1 MQLRYNFVIA
11 AQRGTWGKEAT
22 MFDIRTAW
30 RRLAARI
37 SGDTNQETIDA
48 IEARNVSDSPAPAT
62 VTPAPTTV
70 EATGADAVPA
80 PAPSAPTTSG
90 EAAPDDAPATR
101 PARVISLG
109 EVWVDIMMDVDSLPK
124 AGGFAASRSTIP
136 TIDGSYRALLA
147 SRLMGTPTA
156 HAGIIGAGP
165 WASMIRHAFYE
176 HDITHIGPD
185 RLDADTGFRLV
196 LNDTNGGK
204 TFIATYGAEAQGGAD
219 TFDGIDLQPG
229 DVVSI
234 SSNSLMD
241 ATAAGVDTF
250 IRQAGSD
257 PDARPY
263 QIVLSPT
270 SSLDRVNDRLLE
282 DLVLARP
289 IWTCNRQ
296 AAVKLADRL
305 GAPLDEVPVTV
316 GGTFDNEMKALC
328 DNLGTTLR
336 APLII
341 RAGARGA
348 WVPAGRW
355 WRRHRSPMR
364 RRRCRSSTAKTASL
378 FRLRVTKCWRSS
390 HAAPSKGSEAA
401 PVHRYPPHLGQ
412 GAHNSAVDLLA

>member
-1 MQLRYNFVIA
+1 
-11 AQRGTWGKEAT
+11 

-30 RRLAARI
+30 RRLTAKI
-37 SGDTNQETIDA
+37 SGSTDQEIIDTT
-48 IEARNVSDSPAPAT
+48 EAEDSSGTTAPAP
-62 VTPAPTTV
+62 VTPP
-70 EATGADAVPA
+70 ATLAAADVGDVPA
-80 PAPSAPTTSG
+80 PAPPAPTPSEETV
-90 EAAPDDAPATR
+90 ADDSSTTR
-101 PARVISLG
+101 PTRVISLG

-124 AGGFAASRSTIP
+124 SGGFAASRSTIP

-257 PDARPY
+257 PDVRPY

-270 SSLDRVNDRLLE
+270 SSLERVNDRLLE

-348 WVPAGRW
+348 WVRLPGGEVTHVDGFPTKAVHKRSAGTVHTGALCAMLAVGKSLVEATRV
-355 WRRHRSPMR
+355 
-364 RRRCRSSTAKTASL
+364 ANAAASL
-378 FRLRVTKCWRSS
+378 SIE
-390 HAAPSKGSEAA
+390 HSENGI
-401 PVHRYPPHLGQ
+401 PVPPTRDEVLELI
-412 GAHNSAVDLLA
+412 ARNAE

>member
-1 MQLRYNFVIA
+1 
-11 AQRGTWGKEAT
+11 

-109 EVWVDIMMDVDSLPK
+109 EVWVDIMMDVDSLPES
-124 AGGFAASRSTIP
+124 GGFAASRSTIP

-219 TFDGIDLQPG
+219 TFDGVDLQPG

-241 ATAAGVDTF
+241 ATAAGVDAF

-270 SSLDRVNDRLLE
+270 SSLERVNNRLLE

-348 WVPAGRW
+348 WVRLPGGEVTHVDGFPTKAVHKRSAGTV
-355 WRRHRSPMR
+355 HTGALCAMLAVGRSLVEA
-364 RRRCRSSTAKTASL
+364 TQVANAAASL
-378 FRLRVTKCWRSS
+378 SIE
-390 HAAPSKGSEAA
+390 HSENGI
-401 PVHRYPPHLGQ
+401 PVPPTRDEVLELI
-412 GAHNSAVDLLA
+412 ARNAE

>member
-1 MQLRYNFVIA
+1 
-11 AQRGTWGKEAT
+11 

-30 RRLAARI
+30 RRLTAKI
-37 SGDTNQETIDA
+37 SGSTDQEIIDTT
-48 IEARNVSDSPAPAT
+48 EAEDSSGTTAPAS
-62 VTPAPTTV
+62 VTPSTTLATADVDDTPATAPLAPTPSEETV
-70 EATGADAVPA
+70 ADD
-80 PAPSAPTTSG
+80 PS
-90 EAAPDDAPATR
+90 ATR
-101 PARVISLG
+101 PTRVISLG

-124 AGGFAASRSTIP
+124 SGGFAASRSTIP

-241 ATAAGVDTF
+241 ATAAGVDAF
-250 IRQAGSD
+250 IRQAGSN

-270 SSLDRVNDRLLE
+270 SSLERVNDRLLE

-296 AAVKLADRL
+296 AAIKLADRL

-336 APLII
+336 APLVI

-348 WVPAGRW
+348 WVRLPGGEVTHVDGFPTKAVHKRSAGTV
-355 WRRHRSPMR
+355 HTGVLCAMLATGRSLVEA
-364 RRRCRSSTAKTASL
+364 TQVANAAASL
-378 FRLRVTKCWRSS
+378 SIE
-390 HAAPSKGSEAA
+390 HSENGI
-401 PVHRYPPHLGQ
+401 PVPPTRDEVLELI
-412 GAHNSAVDLLA
+412 ARNAE

>member
-1 MQLRYNFVIA
+1 
-11 AQRGTWGKEAT
+11 

-30 RRLAARI
+30 RRLTAKI
-37 SGDTNQETIDA
+37 SGSTDQEIIDTT
-48 IEARNVSDSPAPAT
+48 EAEDSSGTTAPAS
-62 VTPAPTTV
+62 VTPP
-70 EATGADAVPA
+70 ATLAAADV
-80 PAPSAPTTSG
+80 
-90 EAAPDDAPATR
+90 DDAPATAPPVPTPSEETVADDPSATR
-101 PARVISLG
+101 PTRVISLG
-109 EVWVDIMMDVDSLPK
+109 EVWVDIMMDVDSLPES
-124 AGGFAASRSTIP
+124 GGFAASRSTIP

-241 ATAAGVDTF
+241 ATAAGVDAF

-270 SSLDRVNDRLLE
+270 SSLERVNNRLLE

-296 AAVKLADRL
+296 AAVKLANRL
-305 GAPLDEVPVTV
+305 GAPLDVPGGEVTHVDGFPTKAVHKRSAGTV
-316 GGTFDNEMKALC
+316 HTGVLC
-328 DNLGTTLR
+328 AMLAT
-336 APLII
+336 
-341 RAGARGA
+341 
-348 WVPAGRW
+348 GR
-355 WRRHRSPMR
+355 SLVEA
-364 RRRCRSSTAKTASL
+364 TQVANAAASL
-378 FRLRVTKCWRSS
+378 SIE
-390 HAAPSKGSEAA
+390 HSENGI
-401 PVHRYPPHLGQ
+401 PVPPARDEVLALVEH
-412 GAHNSAVDLLA
+412 GATSEH

>member
-1 MQLRYNFVIA
+1 
-11 AQRGTWGKEAT
+11 
-22 MFDIRTAW
+22 
-30 RRLAARI
+30 
-37 SGDTNQETIDA
+37 
-48 IEARNVSDSPAPAT
+48 
-62 VTPAPTTV
+62 
-70 EATGADAVPA
+70 
-80 PAPSAPTTSG
+80 
-90 EAAPDDAPATR
+90 
-101 PARVISLG
+101 
-109 EVWVDIMMDVDSLPK
+109 MMDVDSLPK

-176 HDITHIGPD
+176 HDIAHIGPD
-185 RLDADTGFRLV
+185 RLDIDTGFRLV
-196 LNDTNGGK
+196 LNDANGGK

-219 TFDGIDLQPG
+219 TFDGVDLQPG

-241 ATAAGVDTF
+241 ATAAGVDAF
-250 IRQAGSD
+250 IRQSGSD

-270 SSLDRVNDRLLE
+270 SSLERVNDRLLE

-348 WVPAGRW
+348 WVRLPGGEVTHVDGFPTKAVHKRSAGTV
-355 WRRHRSPMR
+355 HTGVLCAMLATGRSLVEA
-364 RRRCRSSTAKTASL
+364 TQVANAAASL
-378 FRLRVTKCWRSS
+378 SIE
-390 HAAPSKGSEAA
+390 HSENGI
-401 PVHRYPPHLGQ
+401 PVPPTRDEVLELI
-412 GAHNSAVDLLA
+412 ARNAE

>member
-1 MQLRYNFVIA
+1 
-11 AQRGTWGKEAT
+11 
-22 MFDIRTAW
+22 MFNIRTAW
-30 RRLAARI
+30 RRLTAKI
-37 SGDTNQETIDA
+37 SGSTDQEIIDTTEVGDGSGTT
-48 IEARNVSDSPAPAT
+48 APAS
-62 VTPAPTTV
+62 VTPSTTL
-70 EATGADAVPA
+70 AAADVGDVPA
-80 PAPSAPTTSG
+80 PAPPAPTPSEETV
-90 EAAPDDAPATR
+90 ADDSSTTR
-101 PARVISLG
+101 PTRVISLG

-219 TFDGIDLQPG
+219 TFDGVDLQPG

-241 ATAAGVDTF
+241 ATAAGVDAF
-250 IRQAGSD
+250 IRQSGSD

-270 SSLDRVNDRLLE
+270 SSLERVNDRLLE

-296 AAVKLADRL
+296 AAVKLANRL

-348 WVPAGRW
+348 WVQCGG
-355 WRRHRSPMR
+355 
-364 RRRCRSSTAKTASL
+364 
-378 FRLRVTKCWRSS
+378 V
-390 HAAPSKGSEAA
+390 
-401 PVHRYPPHLGQ
+401 
-412 GAHNSAVDLLA
+412 AVDRAQRERHPGSACA

>member
-1 MQLRYNFVIA
+1 
-11 AQRGTWGKEAT
+11 

-30 RRLAARI
+30 RRLTAKI
-37 SGDTNQETIDA
+37 SGSTDQEIIDTT
-48 IEARNVSDSPAPAT
+48 EAEDSSGTTAPAS
-62 VTPAPTTV
+62 VTPP
-70 EATGADAVPA
+70 ATLAAADV
-80 PAPSAPTTSG
+80 
-90 EAAPDDAPATR
+90 DDAPATAPPVPTPSEETVADDPSATR
-101 PARVISLG
+101 PTRVISLG
-109 EVWVDIMMDVDSLPK
+109 EVWVDIMMDVDSLPES
-124 AGGFAASRSTIP
+124 GGFAASRSTIP

-241 ATAAGVDTF
+241 ATAAGVDAF

-270 SSLDRVNDRLLE
+270 SSLERVNDRLLE

-348 WVPAGRW
+348 WVRLPGGEVTHVDGFPTKAVHKRSAGTV
-355 WRRHRSPMR
+355 HTGVLCAMLATGRSLVEA
-364 RRRCRSSTAKTASL
+364 TQVANAAASL
-378 FRLRVTKCWRSS
+378 SIE
-390 HAAPSKGSEAA
+390 HSENGI
-401 PVHRYPPHLGQ
+401 PVPPARDEVLALVEH
-412 GAHNSAVDLLA
+412 GATSEH

>member
-1 MQLRYNFVIA
+1 
-11 AQRGTWGKEAT
+11 

-30 RRLAARI
+30 RRLTAKI
-37 SGDTNQETIDA
+37 SGSTDQEIIDTT
-48 IEARNVSDSPAPAT
+48 EAEDSSGTTAPAS
-62 VTPAPTTV
+62 VTPSTTLAAANV
-70 EATGADAVPA
+70 GDVPA
-80 PAPSAPTTSG
+80 PAPPAPTPSEETV
-90 EAAPDDAPATR
+90 ADDSSTTR
-101 PARVISLG
+101 PTRVISLG
-109 EVWVDIMMDVDSLPK
+109 EVWVDIMMDVDSLPES
-124 AGGFAASRSTIP
+124 GGFAASRSTIP

-219 TFDGIDLQPG
+219 TFDGVDLQPG

-241 ATAAGVDTF
+241 ATAAGVDAF

-270 SSLDRVNDRLLE
+270 SSLERVNNRLLE

-328 DNLGTTLR
+328 DNLGSTLR

-348 WVPAGRW
+348 WVRLPGGEVTHVDGFPTKAVHKRSAGTVHTGVLCAMLAAGR
-355 WRRHRSPMR
+355 SLVEA
-364 RRRCRSSTAKTASL
+364 TQVANAAASL
-378 FRLRVTKCWRSS
+378 SIE
-390 HAAPSKGSEAA
+390 HSENGI
-401 PVHRYPPHLGQ
+401 PVPPTRDEVLELI
-412 GAHNSAVDLLA
+412 ARNAE

>member
-1 MQLRYNFVIA
+1 
-11 AQRGTWGKEAT
+11 

-30 RRLAARI
+30 RRLTAKI
-37 SGDTNQETIDA
+37 SGSTDQEIIDTT
-48 IEARNVSDSPAPAT
+48 EAEDSSGTTAPAS
-62 VTPAPTTV
+62 VTPP
-70 EATGADAVPA
+70 ATLATADV
-80 PAPSAPTTSG
+80 
-90 EAAPDDAPATR
+90 DDAPATAPLAPTPSEETVADDPSATR
-101 PARVISLG
+101 PTRVISLG

-124 AGGFAASRSTIP
+124 SGGFAASRSTIP

-241 ATAAGVDTF
+241 ATAAGVDAF
-250 IRQAGSD
+250 IRQAGSN

-270 SSLDRVNDRLLE
+270 SSLERVNDRLLE

-296 AAVKLADRL
+296 AAIKLADRL

-336 APLII
+336 APLVI

-348 WVPAGRW
+348 WVRLPGGEVTHVDGFPTKAVHKRSAGTV
-355 WRRHRSPMR
+355 HTGVLCAMLATGRSLVEA
-364 RRRCRSSTAKTASL
+364 TQVANAAASL
-378 FRLRVTKCWRSS
+378 SIE
-390 HAAPSKGSEAA
+390 HSENGI
-401 PVHRYPPHLGQ
+401 PVPPTRDEVLELI
-412 GAHNSAVDLLA
+412 ARNAE

>member
-1 MQLRYNFVIA
+1 
-11 AQRGTWGKEAT
+11 

-30 RRLAARI
+30 RRLTAKI
-37 SGDTNQETIDA
+37 SGSTDQETIDTT
-48 IEARNVSDSPAPAT
+48 EAEDSSGTTAPAS
-62 VTPAPTTV
+62 VTPP
-70 EATGADAVPA
+70 ATLAAADV
-80 PAPSAPTTSG
+80 
-90 EAAPDDAPATR
+90 DDAPATALPVPTPSEETVADDPSATR
-101 PARVISLG
+101 PTRVISLG
-109 EVWVDIMMDVDSLPK
+109 EVWVDIMMDVDSLPES
-124 AGGFAASRSTIP
+124 GGFAASRSTIP

-219 TFDGIDLQPG
+219 TFDGVDLQPG

-241 ATAAGVDTF
+241 ATAAGVDAF

-270 SSLDRVNDRLLE
+270 SSLERVNNRLLE

-348 WVPAGRW
+348 WVRLPGGEVTHVDGFPTKAVHKRSAGTVHTGVLCAMLAAGR
-355 WRRHRSPMR
+355 SLVEA
-364 RRRCRSSTAKTASL
+364 TQVANAAASL
-378 FRLRVTKCWRSS
+378 SIE
-390 HAAPSKGSEAA
+390 HSENGI
-401 PVHRYPPHLGQ
+401 PVPPTRDEVLELI
-412 GAHNSAVDLLA
+412 ARNAE

>member
-1 MQLRYNFVIA
+1 
-11 AQRGTWGKEAT
+11 

-30 RRLAARI
+30 RRLTAKI
-37 SGDTNQETIDA
+37 SGSTDQEIIDTT
-48 IEARNVSDSPAPAT
+48 EAEDSSGTTAPAS
-62 VTPAPTTV
+62 VTPP
-70 EATGADAVPA
+70 ATLAAADV
-80 PAPSAPTTSG
+80 
-90 EAAPDDAPATR
+90 DDAPATALPVPTPSEETVADDPSATR
-101 PARVISLG
+101 PTRVISLG
-109 EVWVDIMMDVDSLPK
+109 EVWVDIMMDVDSLPES
-124 AGGFAASRSTIP
+124 GGFAASRSTIP

-219 TFDGIDLQPG
+219 TFDGVDLQPG

-241 ATAAGVDTF
+241 ATAAGVDAF

-270 SSLDRVNDRLLE
+270 SSLERVNNRLLE

-348 WVPAGRW
+348 WVRLPGGEVTHVDGFPTKAVHKRSAGTVHTGVLCAMLAAGR
-355 WRRHRSPMR
+355 SLVEA
-364 RRRCRSSTAKTASL
+364 TQVANAAASL
-378 FRLRVTKCWRSS
+378 SIE
-390 HAAPSKGSEAA
+390 HSENGI
-401 PVHRYPPHLGQ
+401 PVPPARDEVLALVER
-412 GAHNSAVDLLA
+412 GAE

>member
-1 MQLRYNFVIA
+1 
-11 AQRGTWGKEAT
+11 

-30 RRLAARI
+30 RRLTAKI
-37 SGDTNQETIDA
+37 SGSTDQEIIDTT
-48 IEARNVSDSPAPAT
+48 EAEDSSGTTAPAS
-62 VTPAPTTV
+62 VTPP
-70 EATGADAVPA
+70 ATLAAADV
-80 PAPSAPTTSG
+80 
-90 EAAPDDAPATR
+90 DDAPAPALPVPTPSEETVADDPSATR
-101 PARVISLG
+101 PTRVISLG
-109 EVWVDIMMDVDSLPK
+109 EVWVDIMMDVDSLPES
-124 AGGFAASRSTIP
+124 GGFAASRSTIP

-219 TFDGIDLQPG
+219 TFDGVDLQPG

-241 ATAAGVDTF
+241 ATAAGVDAF

-270 SSLDRVNDRLLE
+270 SSLERVNNRLLE

-341 RAGARGA
+341 RGGARGA
-348 WVPAGRW
+348 WVRLPGGEVTHVDGFPTKAVHKRSAGTVHTGVLCAMLAAGR
-355 WRRHRSPMR
+355 SLVEA
-364 RRRCRSSTAKTASL
+364 TQVANAAASL
-378 FRLRVTKCWRSS
+378 SIE
-390 HAAPSKGSEAA
+390 HSENGI
-401 PVHRYPPHLGQ
+401 PVPPTRDEVLELI
-412 GAHNSAVDLLA
+412 ARNAE

>member
-1 MQLRYNFVIA
+1 
-11 AQRGTWGKEAT
+11 

-30 RRLAARI
+30 RRLAAKI
-37 SGDTNQETIDA
+37 SSNANREIIDTT
-48 IEARNVSDSPAPAT
+48 EAEDSSGTTAP
-62 VTPAPTTV
+62 VPSTPAS
-70 EATGADAVPA
+70 ARADAASV
-80 PAPSAPTTSG
+80 G
-90 EAAPDDAPATR
+90 DAPALVSPT
-101 PARVISLG
+101 PASSEETVTDDTPTPADHAARVISLG

-204 TFIATYGAEAQGGAD
+204 TFIATYGAEAQGGTD
-219 TFDGIDLQPG
+219 TFDGVDLQPG

-241 ATAAGVDTF
+241 ATAAGVDAF
-250 IRQAGSD
+250 IRQSGSD

-270 SSLDRVNDRLLE
+270 SSLERVNDRLLE

-336 APLII
+336 APLVI

-348 WVPAGRW
+348 WVRLPGGEVTHVDGFPTKAVHKRSAGTVHTGVLCAMLAAGR
-355 WRRHRSPMR
+355 SLVEA
-364 RRRCRSSTAKTASL
+364 TQVANAAASL
-378 FRLRVTKCWRSS
+378 SIE
-390 HAAPSKGSEAA
+390 HSENGI
-401 PVHRYPPHLGQ
+401 PVPPTRDEVLELI
-412 GAHNSAVDLLA
+412 ARNAE

>member
-1 MQLRYNFVIA
+1 
-11 AQRGTWGKEAT
+11 

-30 RRLAARI
+30 RRLTAKI
-37 SGDTNQETIDA
+37 SGSTDQEIIDTT
-48 IEARNVSDSPAPAT
+48 EAEDSSGTTAPAS
-62 VTPAPTTV
+62 VTPSTTLAAADVDDVPATAPPAPTPSEETV
-70 EATGADAVPA
+70 ADD
-80 PAPSAPTTSG
+80 PS
-90 EAAPDDAPATR
+90 ATR
-101 PARVISLG
+101 PTRVISLG

-124 AGGFAASRSTIP
+124 SGGFAASRSTIP

-241 ATAAGVDTF
+241 ATAAGVDAF

-270 SSLDRVNDRLLE
+270 SSLERVNDRLLE

-348 WVPAGRW
+348 WVRLPGGEVTHVDGFPTKAVHKRSAGTVHTGVLCAMLAAGR
-355 WRRHRSPMR
+355 SLVEA
-364 RRRCRSSTAKTASL
+364 TQVANAAASL
-378 FRLRVTKCWRSS
+378 SIE
-390 HAAPSKGSEAA
+390 HSENGI
-401 PVHRYPPHLGQ
+401 PVPP
-412 GAHNSAVDLLA
+412 ARDEVLALVARTVE

>member
-1 MQLRYNFVIA
+1 
-11 AQRGTWGKEAT
+11 

-30 RRLAARI
+30 RRLTAKI
-37 SGDTNQETIDA
+37 SGSTDQEIIDTT
-48 IEARNVSDSPAPAT
+48 EAEDSSGTTAPAS
-62 VTPAPTTV
+62 VTPP
-70 EATGADAVPA
+70 ATLAAADV
-80 PAPSAPTTSG
+80 
-90 EAAPDDAPATR
+90 DDAPATALPVPTPSEETVADDPSATR
-101 PARVISLG
+101 PTRVISLG
-109 EVWVDIMMDVDSLPK
+109 EVWVDIMMDVDSLPES
-124 AGGFAASRSTIP
+124 GGFAASRSTIP

-219 TFDGIDLQPG
+219 TFDGVDLQPG

-241 ATAAGVDTF
+241 ATAAGVDAF
-250 IRQAGSD
+250 IRQSGSD

-270 SSLDRVNDRLLE
+270 SSLERVNNRLLE

-348 WVPAGRW
+348 WVRLPGGEVTHVDGFPTKAVHKRSAGTVHTGVLCAMLAAGR
-355 WRRHRSPMR
+355 SLVEA
-364 RRRCRSSTAKTASL
+364 TQVANAAASL
-378 FRLRVTKCWRSS
+378 SIE
-390 HAAPSKGSEAA
+390 HSENGI
-401 PVHRYPPHLGQ
+401 PVPPTRDEVLELI
-412 GAHNSAVDLLA
+412 ARNAE

>member
-1 MQLRYNFVIA
+1 
-11 AQRGTWGKEAT
+11 

-30 RRLAARI
+30 RRLTAKI
-37 SGDTNQETIDA
+37 SGNADREIIDTT
-48 IEARNVSDSPAPAT
+48 EAEDGSGAAAPAS
-62 VTPAPTTV
+62 VAPSPTL
-70 EATGADAVPA
+70 AAADVGDVPA
-80 PAPSAPTTSG
+80 PAPPAPTPSEETVADG
-90 EAAPDDAPATR
+90 APATR

-109 EVWVDIMMDVDSLPK
+109 EVWVDIMMDVDSLPES
-124 AGGFAASRSTIP
+124 GGFAASRSTIP

-241 ATAAGVDTF
+241 ATAAGVDAF

-270 SSLDRVNDRLLE
+270 SSLERVNDRLLE

-296 AAVKLADRL
+296 AAIKLADRL

-348 WVPAGRW
+348 WVRLPGGKVTHVDGFPTKAVHKRSAGTVHTGALCAMLAVGKSLVEATRV
-355 WRRHRSPMR
+355 
-364 RRRCRSSTAKTASL
+364 ANAAASL
-378 FRLRVTKCWRSS
+378 SIE
-390 HAAPSKGSEAA
+390 HSENGI
-401 PVHRYPPHLGQ
+401 PVPPARDEVLALVEH
-412 GAHNSAVDLLA
+412 GATSEH

>member
-1 MQLRYNFVIA
+1 
-11 AQRGTWGKEAT
+11 

-30 RRLAARI
+30 RRLTAKI
-37 SGDTNQETIDA
+37 SGSTDQEIIDTT
-48 IEARNVSDSPAPAT
+48 EAEDSSGTTAPAS
-62 VTPAPTTV
+62 VTPP
-70 EATGADAVPA
+70 ATLAAADV
-80 PAPSAPTTSG
+80 
-90 EAAPDDAPATR
+90 DDAPATALPVPTPSEETVADDPSATR
-101 PARVISLG
+101 PTRVISLG
-109 EVWVDIMMDVDSLPK
+109 EVWVDIMMDVDSLPES
-124 AGGFAASRSTIP
+124 GGFAASRSTIP

-241 ATAAGVDTF
+241 ATAAGVDAF
-250 IRQAGSD
+250 IRQAGSN

-270 SSLDRVNDRLLE
+270 SSLERVNDRLLE

-296 AAVKLADRL
+296 AAIKLADRL

-336 APLII
+336 APLVI

-348 WVPAGRW
+348 WVRLPGGEVTHVDGFPTKAVHKRSAGTV
-355 WRRHRSPMR
+355 HTGVLCAMLATGRSLVEA
-364 RRRCRSSTAKTASL
+364 TQVANAAASL
-378 FRLRVTKCWRSS
+378 SIE
-390 HAAPSKGSEAA
+390 HSENGI
-401 PVHRYPPHLGQ
+401 PVPPARDEVLALVAR
-412 GAHNSAVDLLA
+412 GAE

>member
-1 MQLRYNFVIA
+1 
-11 AQRGTWGKEAT
+11 

-30 RRLAARI
+30 RRLTAKI
-37 SGDTNQETIDA
+37 SGSTDQEIIDTT
-48 IEARNVSDSPAPAT
+48 EAEDSSGTTAPAS
-62 VTPAPTTV
+62 VTPP
-70 EATGADAVPA
+70 ATLAAADV
-80 PAPSAPTTSG
+80 
-90 EAAPDDAPATR
+90 DDAPATALPVPTPSEETVADDPSATR
-101 PARVISLG
+101 PTRVISLG
-109 EVWVDIMMDVDSLPK
+109 EVWVDIMMDVDSLPES
-124 AGGFAASRSTIP
+124 GGFAASRSTIP

-296 AAVKLADRL
+296 AAIKLADRL

-336 APLII
+336 APLVI

-348 WVPAGRW
+348 WVRLPGGEVTHVDGFPTKAVHKRSAGTV
-355 WRRHRSPMR
+355 HTGVLCAMLATGRSLVEA
-364 RRRCRSSTAKTASL
+364 TQVANAAASL
-378 FRLRVTKCWRSS
+378 SIE
-390 HAAPSKGSEAA
+390 HSENGI
-401 PVHRYPPHLGQ
+401 PVPPTRDEVLELI
-412 GAHNSAVDLLA
+412 ARNAE

>member
-1 MQLRYNFVIA
+1 
-11 AQRGTWGKEAT
+11 

-30 RRLAARI
+30 RRLTAKI
-37 SGDTNQETIDA
+37 SGSTDQEIIDTT
-48 IEARNVSDSPAPAT
+48 EAGDGSGTTAPAS
-62 VTPAPTTV
+62 VTPSTTL
-70 EATGADAVPA
+70 AAADVGDVPA
-80 PAPSAPTTSG
+80 PAPPAPTPSEETV
-90 EAAPDDAPATR
+90 ADDSSTTR
-101 PARVISLG
+101 PTRVISLG
-109 EVWVDIMMDVDSLPK
+109 EVWVDIMMDV
-124 AGGFAASRSTIP
+124 TIP

-196 LNDTNGGK
+196 LK
-204 TFIATYGAEAQGGAD
+204 FIATYGAEAQGGAD

-241 ATAAGVDTF
+241 ATAAGVDAF

-270 SSLDRVNDRLLE
+270 SSLERVNDRLLE

-348 WVPAGRW
+348 WVRLPGGEVTHVDGFPTKAVHKRSAGTVHTGALCAMLAVGKSLVEATRV
-355 WRRHRSPMR
+355 
-364 RRRCRSSTAKTASL
+364 ANAAASL
-378 FRLRVTKCWRSS
+378 SIE
-390 HAAPSKGSEAA
+390 HSENGI
-401 PVHRYPPHLGQ
+401 PVPPARDEVLALVER
-412 GAHNSAVDLLA
+412 GAE

>member
-1 MQLRYNFVIA
+1 
-11 AQRGTWGKEAT
+11 

-30 RRLAARI
+30 RRLTAKI
-37 SGDTNQETIDA
+37 SGSTDQEIIDTT
-48 IEARNVSDSPAPAT
+48 EAEDSSGTTAPAS
-62 VTPAPTTV
+62 VTPP
-70 EATGADAVPA
+70 ATLAAADV
-80 PAPSAPTTSG
+80 
-90 EAAPDDAPATR
+90 DDAPATALPVPTPSEETVADDPSATR
-101 PARVISLG
+101 PTRVISLG
-109 EVWVDIMMDVDSLPK
+109 EVWVDIMMDVDSLPES
-124 AGGFAASRSTIP
+124 GGFAASRSTIP

-219 TFDGIDLQPG
+219 TFDGVDLQPG

-241 ATAAGVDTF
+241 ATAAGVDAF

-270 SSLDRVNDRLLE
+270 SSLERVNNRLLE

-348 WVPAGRW
+348 WVRLPGGEVTHVDGFPTKAVHKRSAGTVHTGVLCAMLAAGR
-355 WRRHRSPMR
+355 SLVEA
-364 RRRCRSSTAKTASL
+364 TQVANAAASL
-378 FRLRVTKCWRSS
+378 SIE
-390 HAAPSKGSEAA
+390 HSENGI
-401 PVHRYPPHLGQ
+401 PVPPTRDEVLELI
-412 GAHNSAVDLLA
+412 ARNAE

>member
-1 MQLRYNFVIA
+1 
-11 AQRGTWGKEAT
+11 

-30 RRLAARI
+30 RRLTAKI
-37 SGDTNQETIDA
+37 SGSTDRETIDTT
-48 IEARNVSDSPAPAT
+48 EAEDSPG
-62 VTPAPTTV
+62 TPAPVPSAPASAMTDTTGV
-70 EATGADAVPA
+70 DDA
-80 PAPSAPTTSG
+80 PAPSVETLTNNTSS
-90 EAAPDDAPATR
+90 ADHTTR

-124 AGGFAASRSTIP
+124 SGGFTASRSTIP
-136 TIDGSYRALLA
+136 AIDGSYRALLA

-176 HDITHIGPD
+176 HDIAHIGPD

-204 TFIATYGAEAQGGAD
+204 TFIATYGAEAQGGPD

-270 SSLDRVNDRLLE
+270 SSLERVNDRLLE

-348 WVPAGRW
+348 WVRLPGGEVTHVDGFPTKAVHKRSAGTVHTGVLCAMLAAGR
-355 WRRHRSPMR
+355 SLVEA
-364 RRRCRSSTAKTASL
+364 TQVANAAASL
-378 FRLRVTKCWRSS
+378 SIEHSENGIPVPPARDEVLALVERG
-390 HAAPSKGSEAA
+390 AASE
-401 PVHRYPPHLGQ
+401 H
-412 GAHNSAVDLLA
+412 

>member
-1 MQLRYNFVIA
+1 
-11 AQRGTWGKEAT
+11 

-30 RRLAARI
+30 RRLTAKI
-37 SGDTNQETIDA
+37 SGSTDQEIIDTT
-48 IEARNVSDSPAPAT
+48 EAEDSSGTTAPAS
-62 VTPAPTTV
+62 VTPP
-70 EATGADAVPA
+70 ATLAAADV
-80 PAPSAPTTSG
+80 
-90 EAAPDDAPATR
+90 DDAPATAPLAPTPSEETVADDPSATR
-101 PARVISLG
+101 PTRVISLG

-124 AGGFAASRSTIP
+124 SGGFAASRSTIP

-241 ATAAGVDTF
+241 ATAAGVDAF

-270 SSLDRVNDRLLE
+270 SSLERVNNRLLE

-348 WVPAGRW
+348 WVRLPGGEVTHVDGFPTKAVHKRSAGTV
-355 WRRHRSPMR
+355 HTGVLCAMLATGRSLVEA
-364 RRRCRSSTAKTASL
+364 TQVANAAASL
-378 FRLRVTKCWRSS
+378 SIE
-390 HAAPSKGSEAA
+390 HSENGI
-401 PVHRYPPHLGQ
+401 PVPPARDEVLALVAR
-412 GAHNSAVDLLA
+412 GAE

>member
-1 MQLRYNFVIA
+1 
-11 AQRGTWGKEAT
+11 

-176 HDITHIGPD
+176 HDIAHIGPD
-185 RLDADTGFRLV
+185 RLDIDTGFRLV
-196 LNDTNGGK
+196 LNDANGGK

-250 IRQAGSD
+250 IRQTGSD

-270 SSLDRVNDRLLE
+270 SSLERVNDRLLE

-348 WVPAGRW
+348 WVRLPGGEVTHVDGFPTKAVHKRSAGTVHTGVLCAMLAAGR
-355 WRRHRSPMR
+355 SLVEA
-364 RRRCRSSTAKTASL
+364 TQVANAAASL
-378 FRLRVTKCWRSS
+378 SIE
-390 HAAPSKGSEAA
+390 HSENGI
-401 PVHRYPPHLGQ
+401 PVPPARDEVLALVER
-412 GAHNSAVDLLA
+412 GATSEH

>member
-1 MQLRYNFVIA
+1 
-11 AQRGTWGKEAT
+11 

-30 RRLAARI
+30 RRLTAKI
-37 SGDTNQETIDA
+37 SGSTDQEIIDTT
-48 IEARNVSDSPAPAT
+48 EAEDSSGTTAPAS
-62 VTPAPTTV
+62 VTPP
-70 EATGADAVPA
+70 ATLATADVDDVPA
-80 PAPSAPTTSG
+80 PAPPAPTPSEETV
-90 EAAPDDAPATR
+90 ADDPSATR
-101 PARVISLG
+101 PTRVISLG
-109 EVWVDIMMDVDSLPK
+109 EVWVDIMMDVDSLPES
-124 AGGFAASRSTIP
+124 GGFAASRSTIP

-241 ATAAGVDTF
+241 ATAAGVDAF

-270 SSLDRVNDRLLE
+270 SSLERVNDRLLE

-296 AAVKLADRL
+296 AAIKLADRL

-336 APLII
+336 APLVI

-348 WVPAGRW
+348 WVRLPGGEVTHVDGFPTKAVHKRSAGTV
-355 WRRHRSPMR
+355 HTGVLCAMLATGRSLVEA
-364 RRRCRSSTAKTASL
+364 TQVANAAASL
-378 FRLRVTKCWRSS
+378 SIE
-390 HAAPSKGSEAA
+390 HSENGI
-401 PVHRYPPHLGQ
+401 PVPPTRDEVLELI
-412 GAHNSAVDLLA
+412 ARNAE

>member
-1 MQLRYNFVIA
+1 
-11 AQRGTWGKEAT
+11 

-30 RRLAARI
+30 RRLTAKI
-37 SGDTNQETIDA
+37 SGSTDQEIIDTT
-48 IEARNVSDSPAPAT
+48 EAEDSSGTTAPAS
-62 VTPAPTTV
+62 VTPP
-70 EATGADAVPA
+70 ATLATADVDDVPA
-80 PAPSAPTTSG
+80 PAPPAPTPSEETV
-90 EAAPDDAPATR
+90 ADDPSATR
-101 PARVISLG
+101 PTRVISLG

-124 AGGFAASRSTIP
+124 SGGFAASRSTIP

-241 ATAAGVDTF
+241 ATAAGVDAF

-270 SSLDRVNDRLLE
+270 SSLERVNDRLLE

-296 AAVKLADRL
+296 AAIKLADRL

-336 APLII
+336 APLVI

-348 WVPAGRW
+348 WVRLPGGEVTHVDGFPTKAVHKRSAGTVHTGVLCAMLAAGR
-355 WRRHRSPMR
+355 SLVEA
-364 RRRCRSSTAKTASL
+364 TQVANAAASL
-378 FRLRVTKCWRSS
+378 SIE
-390 HAAPSKGSEAA
+390 HSENGI
-401 PVHRYPPHLGQ
+401 PVPPTRDEVLELI
-412 GAHNSAVDLLA
+412 ARNAE

>member
-1 MQLRYNFVIA
+1 
-11 AQRGTWGKEAT
+11 

-90 EAAPDDAPATR
+90 EAAPDNAPATR

-165 WASMIRHAFYE
+165 WASTIRHAFYE

-204 TFIATYGAEAQGGAD
+204 TFIATYGAEAQGGTD
-219 TFDGIDLQPG
+219 TFDGVDLQPG

-241 ATAAGVDTF
+241 ATAAGVDAF
-250 IRQAGSD
+250 IRQSGSD

-270 SSLDRVNDRLLE
+270 SSLERVNDRLLE

-348 WVPAGRW
+348 WVRLPGGEVTHVDGFPTKAVHKRSAGTVHTGALCAMLAVGKSLVEATRV
-355 WRRHRSPMR
+355 
-364 RRRCRSSTAKTASL
+364 ANAAASL
-378 FRLRVTKCWRSS
+378 SIE
-390 HAAPSKGSEAA
+390 HSENGI
-401 PVHRYPPHLGQ
+401 PVPPARDEVLALVER
-412 GAHNSAVDLLA
+412 GAE

>member
-1 MQLRYNFVIA
+1 
-11 AQRGTWGKEAT
+11 

-30 RRLAARI
+30 RRLTAKI
-37 SGDTNQETIDA
+37 SGSTDQEIIDTT
-48 IEARNVSDSPAPAT
+48 EAEDSSGTTAPAS
-62 VTPAPTTV
+62 VTPP
-70 EATGADAVPA
+70 ATLAAADV
-80 PAPSAPTTSG
+80 
-90 EAAPDDAPATR
+90 DDAPATAPPVPTPSEETVADDPSATR
-101 PARVISLG
+101 PTRVISLG
-109 EVWVDIMMDVDSLPK
+109 EVWVDIMMDVDSLPES
-124 AGGFAASRSTIP
+124 GGFAASRSTIP

-241 ATAAGVDTF
+241 ATAAGVDAF
-250 IRQAGSD
+250 IRQAGSN

-270 SSLDRVNDRLLE
+270 SSLERVNDRLLE

-296 AAVKLADRL
+296 AAIKLADRL

-336 APLII
+336 APLVI

-348 WVPAGRW
+348 WVRLPGGEVTHVDGFPTKAVHKRSAGTVHTGVLCAMLAAGR
-355 WRRHRSPMR
+355 SLVEA
-364 RRRCRSSTAKTASL
+364 TQVANAAASL
-378 FRLRVTKCWRSS
+378 SIE
-390 HAAPSKGSEAA
+390 HSENGI
-401 PVHRYPPHLGQ
+401 PVPP
-412 GAHNSAVDLLA
+412 ARDEVLALVERDAE

>member
-1 MQLRYNFVIA
+1 
-11 AQRGTWGKEAT
+11 

-250 IRQAGSD
+250 IRQAGSA

-282 DLVLARP
+282 DLVL
-289 IWTCNRQ
+289 
-296 AAVKLADRL
+296 
-305 GAPLDEVPVTV
+305 GAPDLDLQPP
-316 GGTFDNEMKALC
+316 GRGQ
-328 DNLGTTLR
+328 
-336 APLII
+336 
-341 RAGARGA
+341 AGR
-348 WVPAGRW
+348 PAGCAA
-355 WRRHRSPMR
+355 RR
-364 RRRCRSSTAKTASL
+364 
-378 FRLRVTKCWRSS
+378 
-390 HAAPSKGSEAA
+390 
-401 PVHRYPPHLGQ
+401 
-412 GAHNSAVDLLA
+412 SAGNRGRHVRQ